1 MSSKMATSEEEQR
14 NNIYKKVINDKSGQK
29 YKGNIKK
36 GRKGCTFGVGTL
48 KVSTVC
54 NKVRN

>member
-1 MSSKMATSEEEQR
+1 MATSEEEQR